1 MGKRIGKVLDMGYHR
16 NGVGGEG
23 FWTIL
28 FEGPGRKFSRSKG
41 HTYVATFFP
50 NDENEVRTAVLLVS
64 DLIRGNAK
72 GTMRGD
78 YFHDELKELVDNYE
92 WPHQKRTRLEREG
105 ITVANPVKLN
115 DRRAAIEHTKAK
127 G

>member
-1 MGKRIGKVLDMGYHR
+1 MDKRVGKVLDMGYHR
-16 NGVGGEG
+16 NGGGEG
-23 FWTIL
+23 FWTII
-28 FEGPGRKFSRSKG
+28 FEGARGEEGCS
-41 HTYVATFFP
+41 YVATFFP

-64 DLIRGNAK
+64 DLVRGNAK

-78 YFHDELKELVDNYE
+78 WFHDELKVIVENYE
-92 WPHQKRTRLEREG
+92 WPHQKRTRLEQEG
-105 ITVANPVKLN
+105 TVVANPVKLS